1 MGWGEYLDGGGGC
14 SMKQVKTMEDQLK
27 VLSHE

>member
-1 MGWGEYLDGGGGC
+1 MGWGEYLDGGGVC
-14 SMKQVKTMEDQLK
+14 SRKQVRTIQDQLK